1 MTKTTLQLEKT
12 PSVVT
17 PTKTIKH
24 STHEVSSHTR
34 NLKTVQNKLKDFLKA
49 NKWTKGEYDRH
60 LGVLMQTIP
69 IDIIIEKN
77 KWYHL
82 DKQRNKLYHE

>member
-1 MTKTTLQLEKT
+1 M
-12 PSVVT
+12 
-17 PTKTIKH
+17 
-24 STHEVSSHTR
+24 
-34 NLKTVQNKLKDFLKA
+34 KDFLKV
-49 NKWTKGEYDRH
+49 NKWSKSEYDRH

-82 DKQRNKLYHE
+82 DKQRNKLYHEQIKMLWSKHNPDLALNPDDNQLLFPVRRLTHRLPIQ